1 MKNFNWKDRFKNPVF
16 WVNCFLAI
24 AMPIIAYYGMSTKD
38 FTTWGS
44 IFNVVLDALKNPY
57 VLLIPMAFF
66 SQKNTVTITEVGK
79 YFQEFQIAPEN
90 LEETLESYVAL
101 RKEGMF

>member
-24 AMPIIAYYGMSTKD
+24 AMPIIAYYGMSAKD

-57 VLLIPMAFF
+57 VLGLALVSLWNNIINPTT
-66 SQKNTVTITEVGK
+66 KGITD
-79 YFQEFQIAPEN
+79 
-90 LEETLESYVAL
+90 
-101 RKEGMF
+101 

>member
-1 MKNFNWKDRFKNPVF
+1 MYRSKSKQWTIRVKGKQDFI
-16 WVNCFLAI
+16 CAFLESEKEAE
-24 AMPIIAYYGMSTKD
+24 
-38 FTTWGS
+38 
-44 IFNVVLDALKNPY
+44 LKNPY

>member
-1 MKNFNWKDRFKNPVF
+1 
-16 WVNCFLAI
+16 
-24 AMPIIAYYGMSTKD
+24 
-38 FTTWGS
+38 
-44 IFNVVLDALKNPY
+44 
-57 VLLIPMAFF
+57 MAFF

>member
-1 MKNFNWKDRFKNPVF
+1 MKSFNLKARFKNPIF

-24 AMPIIAYYGMSTKD
+24 AMPIIAYYGMSAKD

-57 VLLIPMAFF
+57 VLRLAFI
-66 SQKNTVTITEVGK
+66 SLCNNIINPTTKGITD
-79 YFQEFQIAPEN
+79 
-90 LEETLESYVAL
+90 
-101 RKEGMF
+101 